1 MIKEFDN
8 ISRNLQVEKRKGK
21 IRLQLADCLA

>member
-1 MIKEFDN
+1 MIEEFDN

-21 IRLQLADCLA
+21 IRLQLADYLT